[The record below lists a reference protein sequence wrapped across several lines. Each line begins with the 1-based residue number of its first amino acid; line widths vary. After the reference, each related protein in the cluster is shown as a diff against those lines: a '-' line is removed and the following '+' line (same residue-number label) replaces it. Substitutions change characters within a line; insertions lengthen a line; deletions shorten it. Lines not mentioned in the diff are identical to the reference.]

1 MQIGSGNFFA
11 DLLGLIIGLSFAFAF
26 GMKYERDQW
35 KAGKR
40 RKEMERL
47 LRTWKEIDI

>member
-1 MQIGSGNFFA
+1 MERLLRTWEGNSIW
-11 DLLGLIIGLSFAFAF
+11 LIIGLSFAFAF